1 MNGMKFFPLTFTAV
15 LPITL
20 VCSALRIAGGCLPA
34 HLAVAPQAEP
44 VTLDSVLK
52 KMDDAAAKF
61 RTAQAALEWDSYQK
75 VIDEVDQIE
84 TGTIYYRR
92 NGKDNDI
99 EMKVDIKE
107 LGSSLSSMK
116 PAPKSVLL
124 NEGKIR
130 VYEPKRDQVTVYDPG
145 KNRAE
150 FESYAVLG
158 FGGSGQDLLKSF
170 DVKYA
175 GQQPINGVSAA
186 WLQLTPKS
194 PKVRNT
200 YKRID
205 LWIDL
210 DKGVSIQQQFFTPE
224 NDYRLCKYSNVRVN
238 EKIPDNAFKLNTTG
252 KTQVVTQGG

>member
-1 MNGMKFFPLTFTAV
+1 MNFFSLTFPAV

-20 VCSALRIAGGCLPA
+20 VLGLLRVAGGCLPA
-34 HLAVAPQAEP
+34 HFVTAPQNEP
-44 VTLDSVLK
+44 VTLEFVLK
-52 KMDDAAAKF
+52 KMDDTAAKF
-61 RTAQAALEWDSYQK
+61 RTAQATLEWDSYQK
-75 VIDEVDQIE
+75 VIDEVDQVE

-92 NGKDNDI
+92 NGKDKDI
-99 EMKVDIKE
+99 EMMVDIKMVG
-107 LGSSLSSMK
+107 GSLNALK
-116 PAPKSVLL
+116 PAPKSVLF

-175 GQQPINGVSAA
+175 GQQSVNGVPAA
-186 WLQLTPKS
+186 WLQLVPKS
-194 PKVRNT
+194 EKVRNT

-210 DKGVSIQQQFFTPE
+210 DKGVSVQQQFFTPE
-224 NDYRLCKYSNVRVN
+224 NDYRLCKYTGVRVN
-238 EKIPDNAFKLNTTG
+238 EKIPDSAFKLNTTA
-252 KTQVVTQGG
+252 KTQTVTQGG